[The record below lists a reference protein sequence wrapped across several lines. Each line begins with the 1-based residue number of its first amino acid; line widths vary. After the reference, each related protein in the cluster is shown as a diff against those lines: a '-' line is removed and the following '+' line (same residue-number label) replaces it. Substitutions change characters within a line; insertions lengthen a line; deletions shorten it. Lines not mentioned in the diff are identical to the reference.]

1 MKSEFIINGI
11 TVTATVKDVRS
22 MRLRVDRDGN
32 AKLTIPRTFSESQI
46 LQFLR
51 EKEEWLERAVNA
63 MKKRRETECSMIKHR
78 FESGETFVFLGR
90 FYKLKIDENS
100 SATQVEERG
109 DELIVHGQ
117 SSLSKSQV
125 QRLLNAW
132 FSNKFNALVHAL
144 LAKWMNIMKDAP
156 LSEIRCRRM
165 KSQWGSMQPARR
177 ILCLNTNL
185 AFCPESCIEMI
196 IVHELCHL
204 KEASHNAR
212 FHALMAYYL
221 PDYKERG
228 QALRE
233 FFRNG
238 LNC

>member
-1 MKSEFIINGI
+1 MKSEFIVNGI
-11 TVTATVKDVRS
+11 PITATIKDVRS
-22 MRLRVDRDGN
+22 MRLKVDREGN
-32 AKLTIPRTFSESQI
+32 ARLTIPRTFTESQVR
-46 LQFLR
+46 QFLQ
-51 EKEEWLERAVNA
+51 KQQGWLERAVNA
-63 MKKRRETECSMIKHR
+63 MKKRRETEYSMVKHR
-78 FESGETFVFLGR
+78 FETGETFVFLGR
-90 FYKLKIDENS
+90 SYKLKIDEESNV
-100 SATQVEERG
+100 TQVEERG
-109 DELIVHGQ
+109 EQLIVHAK

-125 QRLLNAW
+125 QQLLNAW

-144 LAKWMNIMKDAP
+144 LVKWMNIMKEAP
-156 LSEIRCRRM
+156 LSEIRFRRM

-185 AFCPESCIEMI
+185 AFSPEPCIEMI

-228 QALRE
+228 KALRD

-238 LNC
+238 LND